1 VMASPSNYIDILRDY
16 QQSTTML
23 TLF

>member
-1 VMASPSNYIDILRDY
+1 LSEQFPTAYRQY

-23 TLF
+23 VPFVF